1 MHRFAIYDL
10 DKTITYAPTW
20 TSFLVTAARLIAPW
34 RLALLPVAGLAG
46 LGFVLKL
53 YGRGRL
59 KEIAHWLLIGPRVP
73 VAKLEAAAALFAEGL
88 VPGDIYKGA
97 LARIAADRA
106 EGYAVMI
113 ATASYALY
121 VGPIADRLGV
131 DTVIGTNVEVQGGD
145 VLARITGENCYGA
158 AKLRMI
164 EAWMARQGIARADA
178 TVRFYSDHV
187 SDAPTLAWADEAY
200 AVNAH
205 APLRELAQ
213 AQAQGWAVVDWER

>member
-20 TSFLVTAARLIAPW
+20 TSFLVTSARVLAPW

-59 KEIAHWLLIGPRVP
+59 KEIAHWLILGSRVP
-73 VAKLEAAAALFAEGL
+73 VAKLDTAAALFAEGL
-88 VPGDIYKGA
+88 VPGGIYKGA

-106 EGYAVMI
+106 EGYEVMI

-121 VGPIADRLGV
+121 VGPIAGWLGV
-131 DTVIGTNVEVQGGD
+131 DTVIGTNTEIRDGR
-145 VLARITGENCYGA
+145 VLARIRGENCYGP

-164 EAWMARQGIARADA
+164 EAWLAGQGIARADA
-178 TVRFYSDHV
+178 TVRFYSDHM

-205 APLRELAQ
+205 GPLREMAK
-213 AQAQGWAVVDWER
+213 ARGWAVVDWER